1 MYKNIIFWATEYLNY
16 FSLIFWGIKLFLKKY
31 NVQTGRKRWV
41 DNLIIIVV
49 SAPVAWLCAD
59 NYRFT
64 TYSNLMTY
72 ILVIYIYLY
81 VQISSKRKVEKLF
94 TLVVIYVNAMR
105 LMDLLIVAVIFE
117 VNRVSRQNPLDFIHM
132 GISRSL
138 FILTLIISYF
148 LVFYMIS
155 NGKLYEY
162 LYENDFYRYFI
173 SVYSF
178 LGIICFCRVYR
189 FGYEERLIHYWFFYL
204 LFVFITCGVFVFYLL
219 RIKSEEQNRILN
231 MRNNLIKEHYL
242 ELQKAYNENKIL
254 YHDFKN
260 HILVVDHLIRE
271 QKNEEAINYIES
283 CMEMMSCLVNSVQSG
298 CEIIDI
304 IINRKIM
311 ETRDKEIKFFYQ
323 VEYIGQIAINDIDL
337 CALLANLLD
346 NAVEACEAVPDKKA
360 WINLKILRKNDLL
373 LIQLENSLSTNKS
386 SKKNFFI
393 SDKIDKK
400 LHGIGMKSIEK
411 VIEKYDGYMEY
422 KVSDKFEI
430 FIYLSIC
437 E

>member
-400 LHGIGMKSIEK
+400 LYGIGMKSIEK

>member
-1 MYKNIIFWATEYLNY
+1 MCKNIIFWATEYLNY

-31 NVQTGRKRWV
+31 NVETGRKGWV
-41 DNLIIIVV
+41 DNLIIMVM
-49 SAPVAWLCAD
+49 SAPVVWFCAD

-283 CMEMMSCLVNSVQSG
+283 CMEMTSCLVNSVQSG

-386 SKKNFFI
+386 SKKDFFI